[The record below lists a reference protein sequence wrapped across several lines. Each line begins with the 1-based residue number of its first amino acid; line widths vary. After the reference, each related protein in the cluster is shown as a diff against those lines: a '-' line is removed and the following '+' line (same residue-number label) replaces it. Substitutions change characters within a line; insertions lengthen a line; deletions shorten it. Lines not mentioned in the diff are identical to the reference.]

1 MHQTIGN
8 ACGTVAMIHA
18 VANSQVQLDDG
29 FLKTF
34 LEATKDLSPA
44 ERAKFLETDDVSV
57 LGNIS

>member
-18 VANSQVQLDDG
+18 VANTQVQLDDG

-57 LGNIS
+57 LGIIS

>member
-18 VANSQVQLDDG
+18 VANTQVQLDDG

-44 ERAKFLETDDVSV
+44 ERAKFLETDDVSA